1 METPRFVK
9 RYAELAPLI
18 ATTAAEYAT
27 EVRARRFAGPERCIG
42 IKYCNGPRRCSRCSS
57 REVFA
62 DSAGRACD
70 ANCRCPVPTPSGH
83 SARPTPPRAFQEC
96 ILMRQSGGD

>member
-9 RYAELAPLI
+9 RHAELAPLI

-27 EVRARRFAGPERCIG
+27 EVRARRFPGPQHCIG
-42 IKYCNGPRRCSRCSS
+42 IKQRNGPRRCSRCSS

-70 ANCRCPVPTPSGH
+70 AMAGVRSRPRPCENAVP
-83 SARPTPPRAFQEC
+83 RVDRRIIFQE
-96 ILMRQSGGD
+96 SP